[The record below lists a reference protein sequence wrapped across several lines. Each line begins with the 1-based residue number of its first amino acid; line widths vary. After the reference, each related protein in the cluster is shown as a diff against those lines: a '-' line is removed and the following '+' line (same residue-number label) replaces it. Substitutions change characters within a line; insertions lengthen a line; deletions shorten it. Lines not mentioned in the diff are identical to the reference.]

1 MYVKNSSGICHTFMH
16 AVQCHAVQCHAVQC
30 HAVQCHAVQ
39 CYAVQCHAVQC
50 HAVQCHAV
58 QCHAVQC
65 HAVQCYSI
73 MLTDYSKW
81 RITQCCAED
90 SDVVACDKVV
100 TVFAAL
106 INLSTS
112 IVGKKL
118 S

>member
-1 MYVKNSSGICHTFMH
+1 MYVINSSGICHTFMH

-39 CYAVQCHAVQC
+39 CHAVK
-50 HAVQCHAV
+50 
-58 QCHAVQC
+58 CHAVQC

-90 SDVVACDKVV
+90 IDVAACDKVV

-106 INLSTS
+106 TNLSTS
-112 IVGKKL
+112 IVGKKIYQDCVCTFM
-118 S
+118 

>member
-1 MYVKNSSGICHTFMH
+1 MYVINSSGICHTFMH

-30 HAVQCHAVQ
+30 HAVQCHAVK
-39 CYAVQCHAVQC
+39 
-50 HAVQCHAV
+50 
-58 QCHAVQC
+58 CHAVQC

-90 SDVVACDKVV
+90 SDVAACDKVV

-106 INLSTS
+106 TNLSTS
-112 IVGKKL
+112 IVGKKFIRIVCVL
-118 S
+118 LCNDIYLFK

>member
-1 MYVKNSSGICHTFMH
+1 MFLITSLIDLYLLMMYVKNSSGICHTFM
-16 AVQCHAVQCHAVQC
+16 
-30 HAVQCHAVQ
+30 
-39 CYAVQCHAVQC
+39 HAVQC

-90 SDVVACDKVV
+90 SDVAACDKVV

-106 INLSTS
+106 TNLSTS

-118 S
+118 YHDCVCTFM